1 MILKSFEVENNIKN
15 ILKFKFILIYGENI
29 GLKDTLKKNIINSN
43 KTSDLVNLYQDDIIK
58 NKNIIADEVKN
69 VSLFTKDK
77 LIILNQINEKIFSE
91 IENLINSEEDIRLI
105 IFGEMLDKKSKLR
118 NLFEKNSK
126 LAIVPCYNDSD
137 ITLRNLVHNEL
148 KDFKNLNLDKIN
160 KVLTY
165 SNLNRKNI
173 INNLEKIKTFYHDN
187 KILSD
192 DTLEVLLNSDRNEI
206 FENIRDAALDG
217 DKNELNNLLNNFT
230 FSKEDSFQ
238 YLNVIN
244 FRLIKLLEIHKN
256 NMDDNNFEVTITKM
270 KPPIFWKDRPVYLKL
285 LKKWHKQRV
294 IGALNYLGKIENKI
308 KSNSAINSLSIIKN
322 SITNICTNSWT
333 YF

>member
-29 GLKDTLKKNIINSN
+29 GLKDTLKKKIINSN

-69 VSLFTKDK
+69 VSLFTKNK

-91 IENLINSEEDIRLI
+91 IENLIDSKEDIRLI